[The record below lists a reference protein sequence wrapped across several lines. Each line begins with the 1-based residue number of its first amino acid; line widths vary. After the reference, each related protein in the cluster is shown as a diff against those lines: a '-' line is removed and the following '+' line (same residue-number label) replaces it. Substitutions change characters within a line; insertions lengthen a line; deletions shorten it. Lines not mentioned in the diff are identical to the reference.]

1 MKRLYTLALLFIAIG
16 ALGQAPQFIPYQA
29 VARDAAGQPLSSTAV
44 NARFTIHEGSA
55 LGPTIWQELQTVSTS
70 SLGLFT
76 VILGSN
82 VSLGNLNWADGS
94 KFMQVEIDLGTGFVD
109 IGTQQMLSVPYAL
122 YAENSGSSIPGPQG
136 PAGTNGANGTDGQN
150 SLVKTTTEPA
160 GANCATGGV
169 KLQYGL
175 DANSNGIL
183 DVGEINSTLTKYV
196 CNGASGPQGPA
207 GNGFNNGTATNQI
220 MYWNGSAWSTL
231 NSGTNGQVLAVCGN
245 NLTWV
250 TLDGVCTP
258 LLPTYPVGT
267 VHCNPSNPTAIVDVT
282 NPTTGRTWMDRNL
295 GASQVATSST
305 DINSYG
311 SFYQWG
317 RRSDGHQCR
326 TSGST
331 DVISSVDQPNNALHI
346 MCNGVNITNDWRN
359 PQNSNLWQGVSGINN
374 PCPSGYR
381 IPTEQE
387 FNEEIATWS
396 SLNSA
401 GAFQSVLKLPL
412 CGMRGYTD
420 GAGDPILNVGTQGLY
435 WTSTTF
441 NDPLNNYEKSGFLL
455 ITSTGAIVRSTY
467 SGGSRAQG
475 FCIRCI
481 KE

>member
-1 MKRLYTLALLFIAIG
+1 MQRILIAALL
-16 ALGQAPQFIPYQA
+16 LLSWTLQGQAPQLIPFQA
-29 VARDAAGQPLSSTAV
+29 IARDAAGQPLSSTTV

-55 LGPTIWQELQTVSTS
+55 LGPNIWQELQTVSTS

-76 VILGSN
+76 VQLGSN

-94 KFMQVEIDLGTGFVD
+94 KFMQVEIDLGNGFVD

-136 PAGTNGANGTDGQN
+136 PAGTNGANGTNGQN

-183 DVGEINSTLTKYV
+183 DIGEINSTLTKYV

-220 MYWNGSAWSTL
+220 MYWNGSAWTTL
-231 NSGTNGQVLAVCGN
+231 NSGTNGQVLAVCGS

-250 TLDGVCTP
+250 TLDGVCAP
-258 LLPTYPVGT
+258 LLPTYPAGT

-282 NPTTGRTWMDRNL
+282 NPITGRTWMDRNL

-396 SLNSA
+396 SLNST

-412 CGMRGYTD
+412 GGMRGYTD
-420 GAGDPILNVGTQGLY
+420 GSGDPILNVGTQGLY

-455 ITSTGAIVRSTY
+455 ITSTLANVNSTY
-467 SGGSRAQG
+467 SGGSRARG
-475 FCIRCI
+475 FCVRCI